1 MTKNNE
7 AGTKISNKIIEVINV
22 ASLRHNQATDLK
34 AGKINNHDAALLI
47 LNASGG
53 TTSSRQ
59 IIEGLKAFRHNPEL
73 KFVYL
78 FNTSDCGGYGFVGC
92 NVNSVSNT
100 VYHHAPLDSRAT
112 VTQRRTY
119 WYRVKHG
126 HYSITLEGLRRLA
139 EMKAQLETA

>member
-1 MTKNNE
+1 MNMSYC
-7 AGTKISNKIIEVINV
+7 SNVINV
-22 ASLRHNQATDLK
+22 AALRHNQATDLK

-47 LNASGG
+47 LNAAGG

-59 IIEGLKAFRHNPEL
+59 IIEGLKAFRHNPKL
-73 KFVYL
+73 KFIYL
-78 FNTSDCGGYGFVGC
+78 FNTSGCGGYGFVGC

-100 VYHHAPLDSRAT
+100 VHHHTWVGGGRRDC

-119 WYRVKHG
+119 WYRAKHG

-139 EMKAQLETA
+139 ELEAQLETA